1 MHFLTDREEDRP
13 DLLLPK
19 SETGEAEPELLEYLI
34 QNDGSVV
41 CKWCGEVLP
50 SRTRWYR
57 HKYKLHVSTQVTQP
71 APLFK
76 CHSCNA
82 YFKSRKGYIGHL
94 SSRHSDNENDENREE
109 QTNKKTRK
117 TSDIGKGPDW
127 EQQREKEEKLVADII
142 DRVKR
147 ECEAQG
153 ETVTRRGYSRRSTV
167 MNS

>member
-1 MHFLTDREEDRP
+1 MKSEGHTTDSKYVKSEQVVSGMHFLTDRAEDRGG
-13 DLLLPK
+13 LLLPK
-19 SETGEAEPELLEYLI
+19 SESGETEPEI
-34 QNDGSVV
+34 R
-41 CKWCGEVLP
+41 K
-50 SRTRWYR
+50 
-57 HKYKLHVSTQVTQP
+57 QVTQP

-94 SSRHSDNENDENREE
+94 SSRHSDNENDENRED
-109 QTNKKTRK
+109 QPTNKKPRK
-117 TSDIGKGPDW
+117 TSDVGKGPDW